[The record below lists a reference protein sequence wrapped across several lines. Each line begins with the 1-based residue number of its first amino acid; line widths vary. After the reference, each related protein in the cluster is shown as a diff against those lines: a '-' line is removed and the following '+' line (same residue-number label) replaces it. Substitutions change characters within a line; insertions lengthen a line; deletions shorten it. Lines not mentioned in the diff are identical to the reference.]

1 LLTGG
6 KVVNSIQEWLGAN
19 IKPPVEVVGS
29 LALQMNQRAMDEER
43 VSVILGFQTPFS
55 YSLQARKQREEE
67 EAKREQEQTARE
79 EEAIQAQIKE
89 DAMPTISEGRIQS
102 TQLCKLGIDSS
113 THGRRYAY

>member
-67 EAKREQEQTARE
+67 EA
-79 EEAIQAQIKE
+79 IQAQIKE